1 MPEAARFSDPIGHSP
16 TMNWL
21 LKGLLIGAGIALA
34 GVLIV
39 GTGGLAAVA
48 IVGGLA
54 AAGAGV
60 GEVMSTMS
68 FAAKEVTGRII
79 LGSRNVFIKG
89 LMAAR
94 AHVDTTACS
103 KHPNPP
109 KLIATG
115 SGNVYINGMPAARN
129 GDKTVCSAQITA
141 GANNVFIG
149 GGTQQTDT
157 LEPENLVPG
166 WVHAALLVV
175 GVASAVIL
183 AGPVIAIGGLV
194 GSVAGGLGGN
204 LFGGKLFGEGSD
216 GQKWSM
222 LAGSFLGGALG
233 AKGAPKTWEFAKRV
247 EVDPNVLGM
256 NGGNLRL
263 KPASGINGQL
273 KTKDLDPH
281 YRGEEIPGNPN
292 SWTRGR
298 GPVRYLSDAE
308 KADYKLTVKNG
319 KLYDSEGLPFDT
331 SKAQTWDGE
340 NKAIYVMDKNGNLYA
355 SQNQKVFDF
364 HHSSLGQ
371 GKPVSGAGEI
381 EVRDGVLQSINDRS
395 GHYKPTEKLFNQT
408 VVELKAQGLGF
419 DEAVLGGN

>member
-1 MPEAARFSDPIGHSP
+1 MPEAARFNDPIGHSP
-16 TMNWL
+16 TMSWL

-34 GVLIV
+34 GVLVV

-68 FAAKEVTGRII
+68 FASKEEVGKII

-94 AHVDTTACS
+94 AHADTTACS

-115 SGNVYINGMPAARN
+115 SGNVYINGMPAARK
-129 GDKTVCSAQITA
+129 GDKTVCSAEITA

-157 LEPENLVPG
+157 MEPENLVPG

-183 AGPVIAIGGLV
+183 AGPVIAIGGLI
-194 GSVAGGLGGN
+194 GSVIGGTGGNYLGGE
-204 LFGGKLFGEGSD
+204 LFGEGSD

-222 LAGSFLGGALG
+222 LVGSFLGGALG
-233 AKGAPKTWEFAKRV
+233 AKGAPKAWEFAKRI
-247 EVDPNVLGM
+247 EVDPNVLGI

-263 KPASGINGQL
+263 KPASGLGGQL
-273 KTKDLDPH
+273 KTTELHPH
-281 YRGEEIPGNPN
+281 YKGEEIPGNPD

-298 GPVRYLSDAE
+298 GPVRYLSDAQ
-308 KADYKLTVKNG
+308 KADYKITVKDG
-319 KLYDSEGLPFDT
+319 KLYDSKGRLFDT
-331 SKAQTWDGE
+331 SKARKWDGE
-340 NKAIYVMDKNGNLYA
+340 NKAIYVMDENGNLYA
-355 SQNQKVFDF
+355 SQNQKLHDF

-381 EVRDGVLQSINDRS
+381 EVRDGVLQSINDQS
-395 GHYKPTEKLFNQT
+395 GHYRPSKDLFNQT
-408 VVELKAQGLGF
+408 VEELKTQGLGF
-419 DEAVLGGN
+419 DEAVLGGE